1 MTSGRSGRSRSEP
14 EFVFLPLG
22 GAGEIGMNVYLYGV
36 GPAHDRSWIMIDLGV
51 KFSEDHEPGI
61 DVVLPDISF
70 AASLGDRLL
79 GIVLTHAHEDHFGA
93 VGYLWPGLKV
103 PVYATPFTASLL
115 GVRLHERGLIEEV
128 GIRQV
133 PVDARFRIG
142 PFDIELVTV
151 NHSIPEPQAVVIR
164 TDLGVAVHSGDW
176 KIDNA
181 PMFGPRIDEIRFRT
195 LGDEGCDAFICDST
209 NVLREG
215 ISPTEQEV
223 AESLNRL
230 INSARGRVAVTTF
243 ASHVGRL
250 ETVAKAAEAAG
261 RQVVVVGRAMHASI
275 AAARQAGYLKNL
287 PPIVDD
293 AAFGYLPPD
302 KVVCLCTGSQGEPRA
317 ALARIAEDVH
327 PSISLEEGDLVIFSS
342 KTIPGNEKA
351 VIAIENNLAARGVQ
365 VITND
370 EHLVHV
376 TGHPRRGELSQMYSW
391 LRPKLL
397 IPMHG
402 ELRHLLEHKLF
413 ALQHGVPRS
422 EVVCNGQIMR
432 IAPGEPAIIGEV
444 QTGRIH
450 LDGQIM
456 VPADAGLVRARRK
469 LSFVGAV
476 FVSLLIDENGRLKGH
491 PEIVLDGVP
500 YLDGAGFEMAAIV
513 RNAVEDVLDSLPKM
527 RKKNGQTEALQQL
540 IAQSVRRAVNI
551 AWGKKPVCHVTL
563 HRV

>member
-1 MTSGRSGRSRSEP
+1 MSKGRAGRSRGEP

-22 GAGEIGMNVYLYGV
+22 GAGEIGMNTYLYGF
-36 GPAHDRSWIMIDLGV
+36 GPANDRVWIMVDLGV

-61 DVVLPDISF
+61 DVVLPDLSF
-70 AASLGDRLL
+70 ATSLGDRLL
-79 GIVLTHAHEDHFGA
+79 AIVLTHAHEDHFGA
-93 VGYLWPGLKV
+93 VGYLWPSLRV

-115 GVRLHERGLIEEV
+115 SVRLHERGLIEEV
-128 GIRQV
+128 NLEVV
-133 PVDARFRIG
+133 PVDGRFSIG
-142 PFDIELVTV
+142 PFDLELVTV
-151 NHSIPEPQAVVIR
+151 NHSIPEPQALVIR
-164 TDLGVAVHSGDW
+164 TPAGMAVHSGDW

-181 PMFGPRIDEIRFRT
+181 PVFGPRIDEIRFRE

-223 AESLNRL
+223 ADSLNR
-230 INSARGRVAVTTF
+230 IIRSARGRVAVTTF
-243 ASHVGRL
+243 ASHVGRI
-250 ETVAKAAEAAG
+250 ETVAKAAEAVG
-261 RQVVVVGRAMHASI
+261 RQVVVVGRAMHATI
-275 AAARQAGYLKNL
+275 AAARNAGYLKDL

-293 AAFGYLPPD
+293 EAFGYLPPD

-317 ALARIAEDVH
+317 ALARIAEDTH
-327 PSISLEEGDLVIFSS
+327 PTISLEDGDLVIFSS

-376 TGHPRRGELSQMYSW
+376 TGHPRRGELSQMYAW

-402 ELRHLLEHKLF
+402 EKRHLLEHKLF
-413 ALQHGVPRS
+413 ALERGVPRA
-422 EVVCNGQIMR
+422 EVVCNGEIMR
-432 IAPGEPAIIGEV
+432 LAPGEPAMVGEAPV
-444 QTGRIH
+444 GRVY

-456 VPADAGLVRARRK
+456 VPADVGLVRARRK

-476 FVSLLIDENGRLKGH
+476 MVSLVVDRDGRLVGQ
-491 PEIVLDGVP
+491 PQIALDGVP
-500 YLDGAGFEMAAIV
+500 YFDGNGSEMPEIV
-513 RNAVEDVLDSLPKM
+513 RTAVEDVLDGVPSV
-527 RKKNGQTEALQQL
+527 RRRESRNDALEQMISQN
-540 IAQSVRRAVNI
+540 VRRAVNM
-551 AWGKKPVCHVTL
+551 AWGKKPVCKVLL